1 MSVTT
6 DLLAALKASQG
17 GCSDYRLAKLLG
29 VAQPTIHKYQNNQCP
44 LSPEKIIL
52 ACEIAGLSAVDWLLR
67 LQLER
72 ARCDAEKEVWRSVQS
87 RMAA

>member
-6 DLLAALKASQG
+6 DLLEALKASQG
-17 GCSDYRLAKLLG
+17 GCSDYRAAHLLG
-29 VAQPTIHKYQNNQCP
+29 VAQQTISKYRKEQAP
-44 LSPEKIIL
+44 MSPEKIIL
-52 ACEIAGLSAVDWLLR
+52 ACELAGLDAVDWLLR

-72 ARCDAEKEVWRSVQS
+72 ARCDAEKEVWQSVRI